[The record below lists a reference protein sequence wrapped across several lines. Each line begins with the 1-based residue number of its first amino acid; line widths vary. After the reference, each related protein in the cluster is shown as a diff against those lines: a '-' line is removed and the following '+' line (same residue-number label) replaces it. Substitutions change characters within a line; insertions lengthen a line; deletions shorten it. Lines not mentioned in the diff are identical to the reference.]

1 MGCLRALQEM
11 RLELRKTMKP
21 PVEIERKK
29 RQLYA
34 QVQGIF
40 GHDASTQQFGHPIQ
54 YPQLLTFKHHP
65 GQEKIKLS

>member
-1 MGCLRALQEM
+1 
-11 RLELRKTMKP
+11 MKP

-29 RQLYA
+29 RQLYT

-40 GHDASTQQFGHPIQ
+40 GHDASTQQLPSSSMVIQFSWPIQ

-65 GQEKIKLS
+65 SQEQGRSQRWG

>member
-1 MGCLRALQEM
+1 
-11 RLELRKTMKP
+11 MKP
-21 PVEIERKK
+21 PAEIERKK
-29 RQLYA
+29 RQLYT